1 MPASW
6 PVTRPVMASSP
17 ADSASRHAMAS
28 PAQKI
33 TSWPITPRRCG
44 RLSSEA
50 CFGVLLSSWWMPFHL
65 PIYRPICMARSSHR
79 YGEAHRPH
87 LKPLTNPERAEHV
100 PHASEKNGCEEKK
113 KKFCPSRSKSAPKVV
128 GCTFRDTPCEPTK
141 PQPNPACTDRHHG
154 TYTPE
159 STLRAHPCASRT
171 STTPSSCQLDSLL
184 HSFPPVAEAGHV
196 DVLVENASAVL
207 TGWEKEAT
215 SMPLTTKRKWVALR

>member
-113 KKFCPSRSKSAPKVV
+113 NSVP
-128 GCTFRDTPCEPTK
+128 RDQSLPQRLSVAHSGIHLANRQNPNPTQPARIGIMVHTHRNRPCEHTLVR
-141 PQPNPACTDRHHG
+141 QGQVRHHHRV
-154 TYTPE
+154 
-159 STLRAHPCASRT
+159 S
-171 STTPSSCQLDSLL
+171 
-184 HSFPPVAEAGHV
+184 
-196 DVLVENASAVL
+196 
-207 TGWEKEAT
+207 
-215 SMPLTTKRKWVALR
+215 